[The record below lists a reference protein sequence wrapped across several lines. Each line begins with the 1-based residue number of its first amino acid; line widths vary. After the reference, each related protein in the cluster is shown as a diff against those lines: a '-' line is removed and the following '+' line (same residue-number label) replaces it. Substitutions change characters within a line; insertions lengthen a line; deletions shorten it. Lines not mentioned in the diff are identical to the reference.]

1 VNSPTPEDVRRF
13 VAHFLNQK
21 LRERARAPLNNLPDD
36 YDLLL
41 SGLLD
46 SLAFVEMIAAT
57 GEHFDGDVDFAGID
71 PEKLT
76 IIGPLC
82 AFVSEQL
89 RGRP

>member
-21 LRERARAPLNNLPDD
+21 LRERAQAPLNNLPDD

-46 SLAFVEMIAAT
+46 SLAFVEMMTAT
-57 GEHFDGDVDFAGID
+57 GEHFDGEVDFAGID

>member
-1 VNSPTPEDVRRF
+1 MSNPTPDDVRLF
-13 VAHFLNQK
+13 VEEFLNQK
-21 LRERARAPLNNLPDD
+21 LRERAQAPVNNLPDS

-46 SLAFVEMIAAT
+46 SLAFVEMITAT
-57 GEHFDGDVDFAGID
+57 GEYFDGQVDFEDID